1 MITPGEKMNS
11 KIVVG
16 DADSLVALADKQD
29 SNNSKAVKI
38 TTWLLSKDYEII
50 YPNTAILEAITALK
64 RAKNLPDKANLIA
77 EQYLEGAFAVQFIS
91 EMIQSQATQ
100 RFIKTNSKQDTIF
113 DCLVAEVA
121 LELKADFVFSFD
133 KFYTKQGLSLVEV

>member
-1 MITPGEKMNS
+1 MNS